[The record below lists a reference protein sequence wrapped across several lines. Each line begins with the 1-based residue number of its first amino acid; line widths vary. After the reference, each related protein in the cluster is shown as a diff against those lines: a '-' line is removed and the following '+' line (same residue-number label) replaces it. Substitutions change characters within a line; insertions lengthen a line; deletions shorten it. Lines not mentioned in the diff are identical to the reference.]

1 MRAVSGWES
10 FEPWL
15 SRIEKLD
22 EDAIWRVAGEI
33 PPAWYGASWDELEGL
48 VRRLIERKTL
58 VRELILAFRSRRGGR
73 FRNGERMPKLAKPS
87 EFGR

>member
-1 MRAVSGWES
+1 VSGWAS

-33 PPAWYGASWDELEGL
+33 PPQWYGSSWEELEKL
-48 VRRLIERKTL
+48 VNSLIERRAV
-58 VRELILAFRSRRGGR
+58 VRELILSFRCSPRRP
-73 FRNGERMPKLAKPS
+73 FPEWAD
-87 EFGR
+87 EA